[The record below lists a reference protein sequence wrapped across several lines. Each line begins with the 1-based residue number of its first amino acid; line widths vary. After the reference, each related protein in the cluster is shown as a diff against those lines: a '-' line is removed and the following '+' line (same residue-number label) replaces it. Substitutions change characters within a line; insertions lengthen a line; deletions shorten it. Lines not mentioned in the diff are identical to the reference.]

1 MKVVKKTGSM
11 SPERKTKSTDIES
24 TDGFALPTTLS
35 RPSTRLGDYSILLFG
50 LEKIGKTTLAAQF
63 PDAMFL
69 MLEPGGRGLSIYQTP
84 ITNWSMF
91 KKALRLLA
99 KDPRFKTVVVDTV
112 DIAFKMCERSTC
124 RKMGIDHPSD
134 EDWGKGWNAIR
145 DEFTE
150 QMAILLSLGKGVVL
164 ISHATEREIKRRDGS
179 KYHVIGP
186 TMAGQARSVIQP
198 MVDIWCYYAF
208 EKDRR
213 VLTIRGD
220 EHVTAGVR
228 PPKNFLS
235 GDTQLSTID
244 MGTSPE
250 EAYANFVAAFKNT
263 YTPPKRTIKK
273 DRDE

>member
-1 MKVVKKTGSM
+1 VIKRQKGALSELKKTK
-11 SPERKTKSTDIES
+11 PKDTES
-24 TDGFALPTTLS
+24 TDDFVLPTEMS
-35 RPSTRLGDYSILLFG
+35 KPSVRLGDYSILLFG

-63 PDAMFL
+63 PDAIFL
-69 MLEPGGRGLSIYQTP
+69 MAEPGGRGLSIYQTP
-84 ITNWSMF
+84 ITNWPTF
-91 KKALRLLA
+91 KKALRLLS
-99 KDPRFKTVVVDTV
+99 KDKRFKTVIVDTV
-112 DIAFKMCERSTC
+112 DILFKMCERTTC

-150 QMAILLSLGKGVVL
+150 QMALLLSLGKGVIL

-208 EKDRR
+208 NKDRR
-213 VLTIRGD
+213 TLIIRGD

-228 PPKNFLS
+228 PPKNFLWD
-235 GDTQLSTID
+235 GKPVVEID
-244 MGTSPE
+244 MGESPE
-250 EAYANFVAAFKNT
+250 EAYKNFIAAFKNE
-263 YTPPKRTIKK
+263 YRPKAKAVRK
-273 DRDE
+273 DEA